1 VLTVNADL
9 VHWRL
14 DPTTCEGRIH
24 HCQGGDRQ
32 EISMSQEKQ
41 SRLGKLFVCLNVKDL
56 QASVDFY
63 QKVGLAMTG
72 GDLADKWAILSDG
85 ENDLHVFEGHVVSN
99 TLNFRGGDVFAIA
112 AALKEQGLAMTSD
125 AVTEDDGSDGAWIR
139 DPDGNEIYFNTAPE
153 ERRTDG

>member
-1 VLTVNADL
+1 MWRAESALNKTVQA
-9 VHWRL
+9 RKS
-14 DPTTCEGRIH
+14 G
-24 HCQGGDRQ
+24 
-32 EISMSQEKQ
+32 MAQEKQ
-41 SRLGKLFVCLNVKDL
+41 SRLGKLFVCLNVEDL
-56 QASVDFY
+56 QTSVDFY
-63 QKVGLAMTG
+63 QKVGFGMTG

-85 ENDLHVFEGHVVSN
+85 ENELHVFEGHVISN

>member
-1 VLTVNADL
+1 
-9 VHWRL
+9 
-14 DPTTCEGRIH
+14 
-24 HCQGGDRQ
+24 
-32 EISMSQEKQ
+32 MSQEKQ